1 MGSHGQVE
9 DTQSYRGR
17 IKYVPK
23 IAAKRFNSFD
33 LSFAEPHSEA
43 DVDRWLDEVI
53 AKRPATDFLF
63 RSSVTKRGADR
74 PGDDSIRASSGELPA
89 LPGGITGRDT
99 SSNFYTYEERL
110 GVRPERRGSLRLKEF
125 SLGNGFAENAARP
138 DVDDML
144 EDKQTSRRT
153 GALGLLSSVRD
164 RLGVNSGRQHLRV
177 QPAGTAREGA
187 WHMLKRSQ
195 TSNSLESMLSADS
208 GVESGAGLRML
219 DESHGPARP
228 ATVDEEGLILRRMSG
243 EAFKVAGKELDSP
256 AERKSSEHT
265 VVPDP
270 IAAGLTWQSKAW
282 RSNTGSLPSDHQTD
296 MGDEVARH
304 IGRFRNQEVADAHA
318 HRGAA
323 SGALQRPSVLPVTL
337 HPQRLQSMRQR
348 LQDGGRMLLSGLA
361 RVPRDTT
368 ESTQV
373 RMQGL
378 VPGTVSETRGASRA
392 AGRPLP
398 TIAWDMGPAPPTTS
412 SDTGSIGLAAS
423 FSAAR
428 QPAGMRGGVGGTRAR
443 SQGVGG
449 SFGFGRDS
457 DPPPSEDLDRLLHDL
472 LGGR

>member
-9 DTQSYRGR
+9 DTQRYRGR
-17 IKYVPK
+17 IQYVPK
-23 IAAKRFNSFD
+23 IAGKRLNSFD

-53 AKRPATDFLF
+53 AKRPATDFPL
-63 RSSVTKRGADR
+63 RSDVKKRGADR
-74 PGDDSIRASSGELPA
+74 PGDDSTRAFSGELPA
-89 LPGGITGRDT
+89 LPEGITGRDT
-99 SSNFYTYEERL
+99 SSNFDTYEERL
-110 GVRPERRGSLRLKEF
+110 GVRPERHGSLRLKKF
-125 SLGNGFAENAARP
+125 SLGNGFAENTARP
-138 DVDDML
+138 DIDDML
-144 EDKQTSRRT
+144 EDKQTTRRT

-164 RLGVNSGRQHLRV
+164 RFGVNSGLQHFKV
-177 QPAGTAREGA
+177 QLAGTAREGA

-219 DESHGPARP
+219 DESLGPAQP

-243 EAFKVAGKELDSP
+243 EAFKVAGEELDSP
-256 AERKSSEHT
+256 AERRNSENT
-265 VVPDP
+265 VVPNP
-270 IAAGLTWQSKAW
+270 IVAGLMWRSNAW
-282 RSNTGSLPSDHQTD
+282 RSNTDSLPSDHQTD

-304 IGRFRNQEVADAHA
+304 TGRFRNHEVADAHA
-318 HRGAA
+318 HHGAA
-323 SGALQRPSVLPVTL
+323 LGALQRPSVLPVNL
-337 HPQRLQSMRQR
+337 HTQRLQSMRQR

-378 VPGTVSETRGASRA
+378 VPGTGSETRGASRA
-392 AGRPLP
+392 AGRPQP

-412 SDTGSIGLAAS
+412 SGLAAS

-449 SFGFGRDS
+449 SFGSGRDS
-457 DPPPSEDLDRLLHDL
+457 DPPPSEDLDRSLHDF